1 MTLAGRL
8 PAFTWDRIAP
18 LREKAHFHPNGPVD
32 LSMGTPVDP
41 VPDVIRGAL
50 SEGSNAPGYPAT
62 RGTARLRSA
71 AAGWLARA
79 HGVCVSPDDVLPVVG
94 TKEFIAWLPVMLG
107 LGPGDVVVHPELAYP
122 TYDIGARLAGATAV
136 ASDLPPHVAS
146 DWPSRSSD
154 WPRGSS
160 DWPPRSRG
168 GKSGNIRLLWLN
180 SPSNPTGRVL
190 SAAEMRA
197 AVKWGRAHGAVV
209 ASDECYICLGWEVSP
224 VSVLH
229 PDVCGGSRDGV
240 LAVHSLSKRSNLAG
254 YRAGFV
260 AGDPALVADLLA
272 IRKQAGMIMPDPV
285 QDAMTAALDDD
296 AHAVAQRQR
305 YAARRSV
312 LRAAFSD
319 AGWRID
325 HSEAGLYLWATHPA
339 HDCWSAAERLAA
351 QCGILVAPGSLY
363 GPAGIRHVRV
373 ALTAT
378 DERIAA
384 AAERLAAL
392 RLTELRSS

>member
-1 MTLAGRL
+1 MTLASRL

-41 VPDVIRGAL
+41 VADVIRGAL
-50 SEGSNAPGYPAT
+50 AEGSNAPGYPAT
-62 RGTARLRSA
+62 WGTERLRSA

-79 HGVCVSPDDVLPVVG
+79 HGVRVSPDDVLPVIG

-136 ASDLPPHVAS
+136 ASDLPP
-146 DWPSRSSD
+146 RSPD
-154 WPRGSS
+154 RPL
-160 DWPPRSRG
+160 RSPDRPLRSPDRPLRSPD
-168 GKSGNIRLLWLN
+168 GKSGNIRLVWLN

-197 AVKWGRAHGAVV
+197 AVQWGRAHGAVV
-209 ASDECYICLGWEVSP
+209 ASDECYICLGWEASP

-229 PDVCGGSRDGV
+229 PGVCGSSRDGV

-272 IRKQAGMIMPDPV
+272 IRKQAGLIMPGPV
-285 QDAMTAALDDD
+285 QAAMTAALDDD
-296 AHAVAQRQR
+296 AHAVVQRRR
-305 YAARRSV
+305 YEARRSV
-312 LRAAFSD
+312 LHAALSD

-339 HDCWSAAERLAA
+339 HDCWSGAELLAA

-378 DERIAA
+378 DERTAA
-384 AAERLAAL
+384 AAERLRAL
-392 RLTELRSS
+392 PRSA

>member
-18 LREKAHFHPNGPVD
+18 LREKAEHHPGGAVD

-41 VPDVIRGAL
+41 VPDLIRGAL
-50 SEGSNAPGYPAT
+50 AEASNSPGYPAT
-62 RGTARLRSA
+62 WGTPQLRAA
-71 AAGWLARA
+71 AAGWLARS
-79 HGVCVSPDDVLPVVG
+79 HEVSVPPDDVLPVIG

-107 LGPGDVVVHPELAYP
+107 LGPGDVIIHPELAYP
-122 TYDIGARLAGATAV
+122 TYDIGARLAGATAA
-136 ASDLPPHVAS
+136 ASDSPAARRAAAAGPLSAGPGRVKLV
-146 DWPSRSSD
+146 WV
-154 WPRGSS
+154 
-160 DWPPRSRG
+160 
-168 GKSGNIRLLWLN
+168 N

-190 SAAEMRA
+190 SPAEMRA
-197 AVKWGRAHGAVV
+197 VVEWARQRGAVV
-209 ASDECYICLGWEVSP
+209 ASDECYISLGWEVSP

-229 PDVCGGSRDGV
+229 PDVCGPSRAGV

-260 AGDPALVADLLA
+260 TGDPALVADLLA
-272 IRKQAGMIMPDPV
+272 IRKQAGMIMPGPV
-285 QDAMTAALDDD
+285 QAAMTAALDDD
-296 AHAVAQRQR
+296 THAGEQRER
-305 YAARRSV
+305 YLGRRSV
-312 LRAAFSD
+312 LRAAFTA

-339 HDCWSAAERLAA
+339 RDCWSAAELLAA
-351 QCGILVAPGSLY
+351 ECGILVAPGELY
-363 GPAGIRHVRV
+363 GAAGTRHIRV

-384 AAERLAAL
+384 AANRMATL
-392 RLTELRSS
+392 SS